1 MPAVL
6 PRARAHVDEPV
17 GRAHHLLVV
26 LDHEHGVAEIA
37 QALECPDQLVV
48 VPLVK
53 ADRRL
58 VQDVEHA
65 DELGAD
71 LRRQPQP
78 LCFPSRQRR
87 RGAVELQ
94 VADADVVEKHQA
106 LADLLHDARAD
117 ELLGLRELELVQEF
131 ERTGDGHLR
140 ELVNVLVAD
149 RDGEH
154 LGLQAGAVADRA
166 WPEGHV
172 LLDAFALRGGV
183 GLAVAPLEARDDAL
197 EGEHV
202 GAAAVHPVAIADVHA
217 LALGAVEE
225 QILFLLGQVLP
236 GLVER
241 DLVALGDRLDDRL
254 VEARIAHG
262 PRHERALGD
271 RQARIGNE
279 QVRVDLLLRAQTG
292 AARTRAVGGVEG
304 EDPRLQLRE
313 RDAVVGTREL
323 LAEEQRA
330 ALVDE
335 VDRDEPLCKLRCG
348 LDGLREPRAQ
358 VGLHREPVD
367 DHLDR
372 VLELLV
378 ERDLF
383 LEQVQLAV
391 HLHAGEALVAQL
403 LEDVLVLALPVTDD
417 RGIDGELRPLRQLE
431 DLVDD
436 RLLALARDRLAA
448 DRAVRPAD
456 PRVEKAQVVVD
467 LGDRAHRR
475 ARVPRGRLLVDR
487 DRRREPFD
495 RVDVGLLHHLEE
507 LARVSREAFDVAPL
521 ALRIDRVEGQRRLAG
536 AREPGDADQL
546 VPGQP
551 DVDVLEVVLPGTVDD
566 ELFLRHNRP
575 SLARRIGSNKCSF
588 CGRQTRLE
596 SRKRVS
602 R

>member
-6 PRARAHVDEPV
+6 PCAGAHVDEPV

-26 LDHEHGVAEIA
+26 LDDEHGVAEIA

-53 ADRRL
+53 TDRRL

-65 DELGAD
+65 HELGAD

-94 VADADVVEKHQA
+94 VTDADVVEKHQA
-106 LADLLHDARAD
+106 FADLLHDARAD
-117 ELLGLRELELVQEF
+117 ELLGLRELELVEEF
-131 ERTGDGHLR
+131 ERTGDRHLR
-140 ELVNVLVAD
+140 ELVNVSVAD

-154 LGLQAGAVADRA
+154 LRLQAGAVADRA

-172 LLDAFALRGGV
+172 LLDALALRGGV

-217 LALGAVEE
+217 LAVGAVEE
-225 QILFLLGQVLP
+225 QILFLFGQVLP

-279 QVRVDLLLRAQTG
+279 QVRIDLLLRAQTG

-330 ALVDE
+330 AFVDE
-335 VDRDEPLCKLRCG
+335 VDCDEPLCKLRCG
-348 LDGLREPRAQ
+348 LDGLREPRA
-358 VGLHREPVD
+358 
-367 DHLDR
+367 
-372 VLELLV
+372 
-378 ERDLF
+378 
-383 LEQVQLAV
+383 
-391 HLHAGEALVAQL
+391 
-403 LEDVLVLALPVTDD
+403 
-417 RGIDGELRPLRQLE
+417 
-431 DLVDD
+431 
-436 RLLALARDRLAA
+436 
-448 DRAVRPAD
+448 
-456 PRVEKAQVVVD
+456 
-467 LGDRAHRR
+467 
-475 ARVPRGRLLVDR
+475 
-487 DRRREPFD
+487 
-495 RVDVGLLHHLEE
+495 
-507 LARVSREAFDVAPL
+507 
-521 ALRIDRVEGQRRLAG
+521 
-536 AREPGDADQL
+536 
-546 VPGQP
+546 
-551 DVDVLEVVLPGTVDD
+551 
-566 ELFLRHNRP
+566 
-575 SLARRIGSNKCSF
+575 
-588 CGRQTRLE
+588 
-596 SRKRVS
+596 
-602 R
+602 